1 MKATLVG
8 FKIVAMCLTALFPI
22 ALQAQSIWLDR
33 SQDKSI
39 GLEVMRPNFSAEEG
53 DEVSGLLLFLSLRAP
68 MTPQFRFVGELPF
81 VRSSYESNSFFARSG
96 SQSTVGNPYL
106 GFEIGQ
112 RGAPF
117 LGEFGIRLPAASE
130 DKFGA
135 VLMGIVSD
143 YDRLEAFIPNTVSI
157 TGMLNYCHR
166 EASGFALRLRGGPSL
181 LLNTDEDDTELFIG
195 YSVQAGYEAPRFS
208 LLGGFT
214 GRAIMTEEDADFDE
228 RSIHQL
234 GFNVSAQFGKLRP
247 GLHLRLPLDDDL
259 QESLDAVLGFNLI
272 LQW

>member
-81 VRSSYESNSFFARSG
+81 VRSSYESNFFFTRSG

-112 RGAPF
+112 RGTPF

-195 YSVQAGYEAPRFS
+195 YSAQAGYEAPRFS

-234 GFNVSAQFGKLRP
+234 GFNASAQFGKLRP

-259 QESLDAVLGFNLI
+259 QESLDAVLGLNLV